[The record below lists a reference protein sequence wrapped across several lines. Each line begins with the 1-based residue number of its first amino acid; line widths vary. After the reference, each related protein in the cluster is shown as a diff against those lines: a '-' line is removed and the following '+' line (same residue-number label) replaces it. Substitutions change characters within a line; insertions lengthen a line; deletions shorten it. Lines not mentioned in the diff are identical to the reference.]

1 MQEISR
7 TGASTPVR
15 EIAGVCNDIDIKHGT
30 EKLYLEILLLQWI
43 IIKLLFYQL

>member
-7 TGASTPVR
+7 TGASIPVR

-30 EKLYLEILLLQWI
+30 EKLYWKFVLLQFI
-43 IIKLLFYQL
+43 IIRPLSN

>member
-7 TGASTPVR
+7 TGASIPVK
-15 EIAGVCNDIDIKHGT
+15 EIAGVCNDIDIKLGT
-30 EKLYLEILLLQWI
+30 EKILLLQWI

>member
-7 TGASTPVR
+7 TGASIPVR
-15 EIAGVCNDIDIKHGT
+15 EIAGVCNDIDIKLGT
-30 EKLYLEILLLQWI
+30 ENLAILLLQWI